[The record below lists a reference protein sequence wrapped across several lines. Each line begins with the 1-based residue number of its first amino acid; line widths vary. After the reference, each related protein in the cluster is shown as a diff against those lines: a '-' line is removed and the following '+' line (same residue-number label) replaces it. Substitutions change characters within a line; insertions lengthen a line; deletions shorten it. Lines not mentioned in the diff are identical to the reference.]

1 MRRTKVGTKE
11 RRAKERET
19 LKDTIVSAAK
29 DIALQEG
36 WHAVTV
42 RKIAEKIEY
51 TPPIIYQYFK
61 DKNELF
67 NEIKREGYQKLLAY
81 YKRILID
88 SKDATEILTNLA
100 LAYWD
105 FAWENPELYKLM
117 YGLEGA
123 IVRTDDLSEE
133 TKQIRLTIKN
143 TLALVLE
150 ESHSSLYNKDF
161 DWGEA
166 VDILRSLLHGV
177 IAFSMSGSLQGD
189 RERARSLA
197 MKGVQDLVTFWM
209 EQ

>member
-1 MRRTKVGTKE
+1 MRRTKMGTKE

-19 LKDTIVSAAK
+19 LKDTIVAAAK